1 MASRANDDLAIRTLF
16 ERWYRAMEDG
26 NVAELLSLVTPDVI
40 VKAPDLPP
48 IQGSSALEQ
57 ALAAFLDEYSETVDY
72 EIAELEV
79 SGQLAFARISETARI
94 MSRSGSETSTING
107 IHFTILRR
115 QPNGEW
121 LLARD
126 MSSLIDSEN

>member
-40 VKAPDLPP
+40 IKAPGAPP
-48 IQGSSALEQ
+48 IQGSSAFGQ

-115 QPNGEW
+115 QPNGAW